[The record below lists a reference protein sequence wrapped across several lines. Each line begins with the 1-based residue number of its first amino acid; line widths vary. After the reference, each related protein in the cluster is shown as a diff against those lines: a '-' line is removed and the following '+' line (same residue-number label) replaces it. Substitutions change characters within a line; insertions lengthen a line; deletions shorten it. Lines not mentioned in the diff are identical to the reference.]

1 VVSLLPT
8 NLHYFAEVSR
18 TGSVSEAALAL
29 RVAPSAISRQIAN
42 LEHSLGAPLF
52 HRHARGMQ
60 LTETGE
66 GLLAYVRR
74 AEIETRSLIASI
86 ASGSAGQIQQI
97 SVAAT
102 EGFAHRL
109 LPVTMAQLRRV
120 HPSASFKLH
129 VVSNH
134 EATRMAREGLVDVAA
149 TYSVG
154 HQEGVRIEHSS
165 TWPLH
170 AVVAANHPLAGRQ
183 SVTLADLA
191 DHPLALPMRDTS
203 QRELLDSAAR
213 SEGLQLVVAFECS
226 RVGPIY
232 EFARTGEGVGFISE
246 LGSHRPDDDLVHVPV
261 DHYVF
266 GQRSAQLQT
275 PPGKWQ
281 PPVVL
286 EFLRLLIAELEKSA
300 TFDPAAARKVAGE

>member
-1 VVSLLPT
+1 MVELLPT
-8 NLHYFAEVSR
+8 NLLYFAEVSR
-18 TGSVSEAALAL
+18 TGSVSEAAAVL
-29 RVAPSAISRQIAN
+29 RVAPSAVSRQIAR
-42 LEHSLGAPLF
+42 LEQSLGAPLF
-52 HRHARGMQ
+52 QRHARGMTP
-60 LTETGE
+60 TEAGE

-74 AEIETRSLIASI
+74 AEIEASSFVASI
-86 ASGSAGQIQQI
+86 ASGSAGQIQDI

-109 LPVTMAQLRRV
+109 VPLAMAQVRRT
-120 HPSASFKLH
+120 HSTASFKLH

-134 EATRMAREGLVDVAA
+134 EATRMVREGLVDVAA

-154 HQEGVRIEHSS
+154 HQEGVRLEHSS

-170 AVVAANHPLAGRQ
+170 AVVAASHPLAGRQ
-183 SVTLADLA
+183 SVTLAELA
-191 DHPLALPMRDTS
+191 EHPLALPMRDTS

-226 RVGPIY
+226 RIGPIY
-232 EFARTGEGVGFISE
+232 EFARTGEGVGFMSE
-246 LGSHRPDDDLVHVPV
+246 LGSHKSDDDLIHVPV

-281 PPVVL
+281 PPIVL
-286 EFLRLLIAELEKSA
+286 EFLRLLIAELERS
-300 TFDPAAARKVAGE
+300 